1 MENGREK
8 VCRRCGTLNDERQM
22 MCVRCGEMLEVTEE
36 KKYSLLKERMMSEK
50 LLVFLFIILFA
61 AYSYGIIFYAFPW
74 IHEKLLLLG
83 DTFIFEFYNNPK
95 LTYIVT
101 ETIYTLCL
109 YCSNFIAIFL
119 IIETVIN
126 TKLIKRRKVNGT
138 CTFIF
143 FIILLCFGLMI
154 IYKYKFDYV
163 IIIEYLV
170 SIIFLFPYIKKKIYK
185 KSA

>member
-1 MENGREK
+1 METGNEK

-22 MCVRCGEMLEVTEE
+22 MCVRCGEVLEVTEE
-36 KKYSLLKERMMSEK
+36 KKYSILKERMMSEK

-74 IHEKLLLLG
+74 VYEKLLLLG

-95 LTYIVT
+95 LTNIVI

-109 YCSNFIAIFL
+109 YCSNYMVVFL
-119 IIETVIN
+119 ILEIVIN
-126 TKLIKRRKVNGT
+126 TKLIKRGKVNGT
-138 CTFIF
+138 CVSIYFLM
-143 FIILLCFGLMI
+143 LLCFISMVV
-154 IYKYKFDYV
+154 YKYNFNYV

-170 SIIFLFPYIKKKIYK
+170 SIIFLFSYIKKKILK
-185 KSA
+185 RSA